1 MLRGLANAE
10 MGMMRKKSKRSDV
23 VRVCGK
29 SNMEK
34 KKDKGRKKHCSLGN
48 LQRSP
53 RTDAVD
59 SLRWKGKRNRKFR
72 EGKRKLGTKRKMIK
86 IDDMC
91 LKNETQYQGES
102 CL

>member
-34 KKDKGRKKHCSLGN
+34 KKDKGRKNIAASETCED
-48 LQRSP
+48 P
-53 RTDAVD
+53 REQMPWTP
-59 SLRWKGKRNRKFR
+59 
-72 EGKRKLGTKRKMIK
+72 
-86 IDDMC
+86 
-91 LKNETQYQGES
+91 
-102 CL
+102 